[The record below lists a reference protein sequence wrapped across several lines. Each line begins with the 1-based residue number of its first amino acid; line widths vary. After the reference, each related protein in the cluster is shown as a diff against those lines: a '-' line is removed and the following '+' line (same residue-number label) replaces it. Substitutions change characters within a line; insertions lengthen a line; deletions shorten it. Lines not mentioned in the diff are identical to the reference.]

1 MLLTAVFLAALPT
14 QCPDPAVPS
23 AGFPIEE
30 SVDLTITLSDGET
43 TTAVAR
49 WPRDPSGPC
58 GWPLLVFTHG
68 LNGSRTSVVNAA
80 REYTELGYVTVAYD
94 VRGHDTATGLH
105 TFWGQ
110 RERFDLAEVI
120 EWAQASFP
128 ALVDPQRV
136 GLSAISQGAVISLS
150 LAAFSGEAFEPNPW
164 RTGFYPQIDAIAVE
178 NLTPGFAP
186 VFAPGGVGVH
196 TNIGTSLL
204 TMGEVRYAPSVTAA
218 LTTSV
223 LSGDFAPWAALA
235 NDPTREVGPRASGI
249 TTAVFAMGCWDDFWF
264 PASELIAR
272 MSQIPATTPKKLYV
286 GAVGHSAPANV
297 EQRNRRALWRRQ
309 WLDRHLKGELNGIDE
324 GPWFTYAAT
333 PADAA
338 TYLDVNSLWT
348 HAATDQWP
356 LPDRHEYPL
365 FLAQNSALEPTAPK
379 FAEPADR
386 LSQKVLPGFD
396 GAALLNSAFRLVNIE
411 PGIPRA
417 ALTFESQPLPSALEF
432 AGAPRARLFL
442 TSFAANWQIAA
453 SLWDVDELGNE
464 RYVSS
469 GSYFASAH
477 AGGTLEASIALEPN
491 VYAFAAGHR
500 VLLRLENM
508 HVHEPPVGELLRYA
522 PTVAPFNVDVEHSP
536 GVLSALYLP
545 VDAGAPVGF
554 GWSQTNSEGCQPVV
568 TATGVPSLASSAPF
582 TIDAANT
589 LNNKDG
595 VFLYAFGRKRKPI
608 GGGLLWLAGPLVRT
622 GRVDSAG
629 NPPPDDDCSGS
640 YSFDF
645 GARMRSG
652 LHPSL
657 TAGVRIYGQYW
668 SRDSAA
674 PGGTNLSHGIE
685 FTILP

>member
-1 MLLTAVFLAALPT
+1 MLLTAAFLAACPT
-14 QCPDPAVPS
+14 QCSDPAVPLP
-23 AGFPIEE
+23 GFAIEE
-30 SVDLTITLSDGET
+30 SVDLTVTFSDGET
-43 TTAVAR
+43 TTAIVR
-49 WPRDPSGPC
+49 WPRDPAGPC
-58 GWPLLVFTHG
+58 GWPLIVFTHG
-68 LNGSRTSVVNAA
+68 LNGSRTSVVAAA
-80 REYTELGYVTVAYD
+80 REYSELGYVTVAYD

-136 GLSAISQGAVISLS
+136 GLSAISQGGVISLS
-150 LAAFSGEAFEPNPW
+150 LATFSGEAFEPNPW

-196 TNIGTSLL
+196 TNFGGSLL
-204 TMGEVRYAPSVTAA
+204 TADDVRYAPSVVAA

-223 LSGDFAPWAALA
+223 LSGDFAPWAALST
-235 NDPTREVGPRASGI
+235 DPTREFGPRVSGV
-249 TTAVFAMGCWDDFWF
+249 TTAVLAMGCWDDFWF
-264 PASELIAR
+264 PPSELIAR
-272 MSQIPATTPKKLYV
+272 MSEIPATTPKKLYV
-286 GAVGHSAPANV
+286 GAVGHSSPANV
-297 EQRNRRALWRRQ
+297 EQRGRRALWRRQ
-309 WLDRHLKGELNGIDE
+309 WFDRHLKGELNGVDE
-324 GPWFTYAAT
+324 GPWFTYAQT
-333 PADAA
+333 PADVA

-356 LPDRHEYPL
+356 PTARHEYPL
-365 FLAQNSALEPTAPK
+365 FLAQNGALEPTPPK
-379 FAEPADR
+379 FAELADR
-386 LSQKVLPGFD
+386 LPQKVLPSFD
-396 GAALLNSAFRLVNIE
+396 GAALLASELRLTNIE
-411 PGIPRA
+411 PSIPRV
-417 ALTFESQPLPSALEF
+417 ALQFDSQPLPSVLEF
-432 AGAPRARLFL
+432 AGAPRAQLFL
-442 TSFAANWQIAA
+442 TSFAPTWQVSA
-453 SLWDVDELGNE
+453 SLWDVDEFGDE
-464 RYVSS
+464 RYVTS
-469 GSYFASAH
+469 GSHFASAH
-477 AGGTLEASIALEPN
+477 PGGTLEVALALEPN
-491 VYAFAAGHR
+491 AYAFAAGHR
-500 VLLRLENM
+500 VRLRIENM
-508 HVHEPPVGELLRYA
+508 RVHAPPVGELLRYA

-545 VDAGAPVGF
+545 VDAGTPVGF
-554 GWSQTNSEGCQPVV
+554 GWSQTNSQGCQPVV

-582 TIDAANT
+582 TVHAANT

-622 GRVDSAG
+622 GRVDSLG
-629 NPPPDDDCSGS
+629 NPPPDDCSGS

-668 SRDSAA
+668 SRDPLAQ
-674 PGGTNLSHGIE
+674 GGTNLSHGIE